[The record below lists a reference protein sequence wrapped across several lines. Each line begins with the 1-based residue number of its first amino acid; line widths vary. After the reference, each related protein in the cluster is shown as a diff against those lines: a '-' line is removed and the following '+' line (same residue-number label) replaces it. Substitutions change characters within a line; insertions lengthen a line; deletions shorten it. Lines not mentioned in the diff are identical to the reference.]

1 MKIEKYE
8 KIGKDKYRLYLDNGE
23 IVDTYDEVILKHD
36 LLLQRELSLS
46 LYQKILEDSQIQE
59 HYLSCLKYITIRI
72 RSTKEIK
79 DYLKR
84 KNVAEDEMMV
94 ILDKLTKEKALNDDY
109 FCQCFIKDKL
119 RFTTMGEFRIIAE
132 LKKHQIDSSII
143 QKYSSLLM
151 SEEVMREKITKIMEK
166 QLKSSRKFDKL
177 KLRNKLYNQLLNL
190 GYSSS
195 LIVEML
201 NQYF

>member
-84 KNVAEDEMMV
+84 KNVDEDEMMI
-94 ILDKLTKEKALNDDY
+94 ILDKLTKEKALDDDY

-151 SEEVMREKITKIMEK
+151 NEEVMREKITKIMEK